1 MADQPP
7 WGVFFVLAS
16 TRLARSDAGPTRM
29 RLRGAGVTGQRGKVM
44 SETASDP
51 DHVRIFDTTLRD
63 GEQSPGCTMNV
74 EEKIAIARQLERL
87 NVDVIEAGF
96 AASSPGDFESV
107 RRISEALTNPRILS
121 LSRTREE
128 DVDAALRAVDKAR
141 RPGIHIFIA
150 TSDIHLKHKL
160 QMTREDVLNAATW
173 AVKRAS
179 EHLDYIEFSCEDASR
194 SDWDFMAKICA
205 EVIRAGATI
214 INLPDTT
221 GHAIPSEYGEMFD
234 YMRAHVEGADRVIWS
249 THCHNDLGLAVANSL
264 AAIRH
269 GVRQVECTIN
279 GIGER
284 AGNTSMEE
292 VVMALK
298 TRKDLMQVE
307 CGVET
312 RQLYPA
318 SRLLAQIIG
327 QPVPPNKPVVG
338 DNAFAHEAGIHQ
350 DGVLK
355 YKLTYE
361 IMKPEDIGI
370 PSNKL
375 VLGKHSGR
383 HAFTNRL
390 TELGVDLEMIDV
402 QKAFAAFKELC
413 DKKKIVY
420 DDDILAL
427 VNEESRRTDEAFELL
442 DLQVTASSRQEPR
455 AAVTM
460 RVRGEERSAESTGD
474 GMVDACYKAIY
485 RIAGISPTLERYA
498 VKSITGG
505 TDALGEVSCLLTE
518 NGMTVA
524 GQGAHSDII
533 TASALALV
541 NALNRIS
548 TRVKTGRTAPA
559 LGN

>member
-1 MADQPP
+1 MANANPAT
-7 WGVFFVLAS
+7 L
-16 TRLARSDAGPTRM
+16 
-29 RLRGAGVTGQRGKVM
+29 
-44 SETASDP
+44 P
-51 DHVRIFDTTLRD
+51 DRNYVRIFDTTLRD

-74 EEKIAIARQLERL
+74 EEKVAIAHQLERL
-87 NVDVIEAGF
+87 NVDIIEAGF

-107 RRISEALTNPRILS
+107 RRIAEALSNPTVLS

-128 DVDAALRAVDKAR
+128 DIDAALRAVEKAR

-150 TSDIHLKHKL
+150 TSDIHLKYKL
-160 QMTREDVLNAATW
+160 QMSREDVLNAATW
-173 AVKRAS
+173 AVSRAR
-179 EHLDYIEFSCEDASR
+179 EHLDYVEFSCEDASR
-194 SDWDFMAKICA
+194 TDWGFMAKVCA
-205 EVIRAGATI
+205 EVIRAGARI

-234 YMRAHVEGADRVIWS
+234 YMLANVPGADQVIWS
-249 THCHNDLGLAVANSL
+249 AHCHNDLGLAVANSL
-264 AAIRH
+264 SAIRH

-298 TRKDLMQVE
+298 TRKDLMAVG

-312 RQLYPA
+312 RQIYPT
-318 SRLLAQIIG
+318 SRLLSQIIG
-327 QPVPPNKPVVG
+327 QPVPANKPIVG

-355 YKLTYE
+355 NKLTYE

-370 PSNKL
+370 PSNKM

-390 TELGVDLEMIDV
+390 RELGVDPATIDV
-402 QKAFAAFKELC
+402 QRAFAAFKALC

-427 VNEESRRTDEAFELL
+427 ANEERRTADTYELI
-442 DLQVTASSRQEPR
+442 DLRVTSATGVEPHAQVTLRVAGAERRAEAS
-455 AAVTM
+455 
-460 RVRGEERSAESTGD
+460 GD

-485 RIAGISPTLERYA
+485 QIAGVTPALERYA
-498 VKSITGG
+498 VKAITGG
-505 TDALGEVSCLLTE
+505 TDALGEVSCMVRE
-518 NGMTVA
+518 DGMTVA
-524 GQGAHSDII
+524 GQGAHSDIV

-541 NALNRIS
+541 NALNRLAA
-548 TRVKTGRTAPA
+548 RDRTARTASEGP
-559 LGN
+559 